1 MMKKIYLILTG
12 LILAVP
18 AAFGQSYIS
27 PQEGHKVAYFFSDMD
42 HIQALEVGEEFF
54 YFCDGDTIYQA
65 DPDQQ
70 LLSNRFGLPADYN
83 LVTFSSFLCLSPDES
98 KLWAGFT
105 DLDNVDARI
114 YSVDVGSGAWSL
126 EARMP
131 SNFDLAFWND
141 SILVSG
147 LNSADYLDP
156 NAIYVLDTSGADQ
169 HRVIVETGGSSAG
182 LAVDS
187 HGNLYFGSSSFTDPN
202 ALYRWDSAQLAAVIE
217 SPVATPLQLGDAV
230 KLSDL
235 PAGAYDSE
243 VDAADNLV
251 FTMNTWGG
259 TQVIGQWSNIS
270 GDGFNYDTLA
280 TSLEWL
286 GLLKSRGDYTVP
298 SAGNSLFTLGYD
310 QAVADLH
317 TGDYPPQLIEPLPVI
332 SGYETEQ
339 ITPIDL
345 SQYIIDLDDH
355 DGFDL
360 VMTYISEPSVAML
373 TIDGDMLTGSFGLA
387 GQANIAVTAI
397 SEGQSVRSE
406 TVIGTWPE
414 AEEGLLVSDFGELSL
429 DSESYWNGSNET
441 GQFITGP
448 ARFYNAYSTEYFSWS
463 GWAYSNTSDVITP
476 GYMNQYSAFTG
487 DGFHG
492 PEAFNQVYGVSN
504 LYGPSIIDFTAGK
517 AHAVDGFFL
526 TNSSYTALSMLE
538 GDMFAKAFG
547 GADGSDPDYFKLLVW
562 GMVKGEATDS
572 VEFYLA
578 DYRFDDEEEDYII
591 KTWQWVD
598 LSTLGKVDSL
608 MFGLES
614 SDTGDWGM
622 NTPAYFCLDNLM
634 VRPDGAPYV
643 ANPMGDL
650 SIISNDSAY
659 VFDISGV
666 FSDPDDNDSAIVK
679 EVMANNNEELLF
691 ASISGD
697 ELTLKGIA
705 MLTKSTFVEVQLVLE
720 GSLGGLAAMDTVMVT
735 LEFFTGLEDDP
746 LSRVSIYPNPSTGQ
760 FVIDSE
766 SGEVQNVSIYSI
778 TGTKV
783 YTNRHLLS
791 GESIDLSS
799 QAPGAYIVR
808 IQHQSGVSSKMIQIQ

>member
-1 MMKKIYLILTG
+1 MKKFYLVLNG
-12 LILAVP
+12 LIIMALT
-18 AAFGQSYIS
+18 AFGQSYIN

-42 HIQALEVGEEFF
+42 HIQSLDVGTEFF
-54 YFCDGDTIYQA
+54 YFSDGDTIYQA

-70 LLSNRFGLPADYN
+70 LLSNRFGLPVDYN
-83 LVTFSSFLCLSPDES
+83 LVTFPSFLCLSPDES
-98 KLWAGFT
+98 TLWAGFT
-105 DLDNVDARI
+105 DLENVDARI
-114 YSVDVGSGAWSL
+114 YSIDVGSGAWSL

-131 SNFDLAFWND
+131 SNWDLAFWND

-147 LNSADYLDP
+147 LNSADFNSP

-169 HRVIVETGGSSAG
+169 HRVIIETEGSSAG

-217 SPVATPLQLGDAV
+217 SPAAAPLQLGDAV

-235 PAGAYDSE
+235 PTGAYDCE
-243 VDAADNLV
+243 MDAGDNLV

-259 TQVIGQWSNIS
+259 TQVIGRWNNIS

-280 TSLEWL
+280 TSSEWL
-286 GLLKSRGDYTVP
+286 GMVKSRGDYTVP
-298 SAGNSLFTLGYD
+298 IAGNSLFTLGYD

-317 TGDYPPQLIEPLPVI
+317 TVDYPPILTAPLPVI
-332 SGYETEQ
+332 TGYESDVIE
-339 ITPIDL
+339 PLDL
-345 SQYIIDLDDH
+345 SLYITDLDDP

-360 VMTYISEPSVAML
+360 VMTYISEPSVATL
-373 TIDGDMLTGSFGLA
+373 SINGEMLTGSFGLA
-387 GQANIAVTAI
+387 GQANVAVTAI
-397 SEGQSVRSE
+397 SAGQSVRSE
-406 TVIGTWPE
+406 TVIGTWPK

-429 DSESYWNGSNET
+429 DQESYWNGSDET

-463 GWAYSNTSDVITP
+463 GWAYSSTSDVSTP

-487 DGFHG
+487 EGFHG

-504 LYGPSIIDFTAGK
+504 LYGPSIIDFTAEK
-517 AHAVDGFFL
+517 AHAIDGFFV

-547 GADGSDPDYFKLLVW
+547 GVDGSDPDYFKLLVW

-578 DYRFDDEEEDYII
+578 DYRFDNAAEDYIV

-598 LSTLGKVDSL
+598 LSSLGKVDSL

-614 SDTGDWGM
+614 SDMGDWGM

-634 VRPDGAPYV
+634 VHPDGAPYV
-643 ANPMGDL
+643 ANPMGTV

-666 FSDPDDNDSAIVK
+666 FSDPDDDDSDIVK
-679 EVMANNNEELLF
+679 EVVANSNEDLLS

-697 ELTLKGIA
+697 ELTLKGKV
-705 MLTKSTFVEVQLVLE
+705 MLLKSSYEEVQIILE

-735 LEFFTGLEDDP
+735 LEFLSGLEDDP
-746 LSRVSIYPNPSTGQ
+746 LAHVRIYPNPSNGQ
-760 FVIDSE
+760 FIIDSE
-766 SGEVQNVSIYSI
+766 TGEVLDVSIYSI

-791 GESIDLSS
+791 GESIDLSA
-799 QAPGAYIVR
+799 QAAGAYIVH
-808 IQHQSGVSSKMIQIQ
+808 IQNRSGVISKMIQIQ